1 MAAPDIAA
9 LRIAAWRTAS
19 ALFAINTSSASRWV

>member
-1 MAAPDIAA
+1 MAARDKAA

-19 ALFAINTSSASRWV
+19 ALFAINTSSVSPWV